1 MTEPDYGPEP
11 SEPPTTVR
19 LIFEYEGTDI
29 RLISRRRVAMMPP
42 PSDPLREREDAQGF
56 WVEVRD
62 AQQRPLYRRVMC
74 DPVRRDV
81 EVFSDEPE
89 YSIARVPVDEPRG
102 LFVVLVPD
110 IANADHAALIRSPFG
125 LRPTAAAEVAR
136 FGFGPD
142 FSTEE
147 DL

>member
-89 YSIARVPVDEPRG
+89 YSIARVPVDEPARPLRG
-102 LFVVLVPD
+102 SGPGHRECRSCRAHPQPVRP
-110 IANADHAALIRSPFG
+110 AADRCGGSGALR
-125 LRPTAAAEVAR
+125 LRT
-136 FGFGPD
+136 
-142 FSTEE
+142 
-147 DL
+147 